1 MKNNVHIY
9 PSTILFES
17 RIFKIARTI
26 SNQNIYDNII
36 ILGINNGKLPE
47 TEVIEK
53 NIAIKRL
60 KIEEL
65 SWAKQ
70 GILRKI
76 INVINLSIQTFK
88 YLIKVKPEVVHA
100 HNLASLPVSVIYK
113 IFYKSKV
120 VYDTHE
126 IETERQ
132 GWSFFQRMISKLFEL
147 FFIRFVDITVVVN
160 DAIADLY
167 RKWYKVSVVS
177 IYNAPEYLNLDVQNN
192 YFREKYNIKD
202 ETKIFV
208 YIGVLTENRGV
219 IKYANFAKKTDL
231 DICFIFIGFG
241 EGQQIIEN
249 LAQDSEKIFIHEPV
263 KQNVLRQLIVSADY
277 SLQTLS
283 FDKNLSLSYK
293 LALGNK
299 FFECCAAQ
307 LPMIAGG
314 YDLWDDFIKNYN
326 IGVTIENDNF
336 ESIENGIVKL
346 LSMDFSLI
354 KKNCKKVST
363 KYNWENES
371 IKIINYYKENI
382 L

>member
-17 RIFKIARTI
+17 RMFKIARTI
-26 SNQNIYDNII
+26 SNLNIYDNII
-36 ILGINNGKLPE
+36 ILGINNGALPE
-47 TEVIEK
+47 TEIMEK
-53 NIAIKRL
+53 NIVIKRL
-60 KIEEL
+60 EIEEL

-70 GILRKI
+70 GFLRKI
-76 INVINLSIQTFK
+76 INITNLSILTFK
-88 YLIKVKPEVVHA
+88 FLIKVRPEVVHA
-100 HNLASLPVSVIYK
+100 HNLASLPVSIIYK
-113 IFYKSKV
+113 MFYKSKV

-132 GWSFFQRMISKLFEL
+132 GWSFSLRMISKLFEL

-177 IYNAPEYLNLDVQNN
+177 IYNAPEYLNLDLQNN

-219 IKYANFAKKTDL
+219 IKYANFAKKTEL

-241 EGQQIIEN
+241 RNQHQIEE
-249 LAQDSEKIFIHEPV
+249 LAKDSKKIFIHEAV
-263 KQNVLRQLIVSADY
+263 KQNVLRQLIGSADY

-283 FDKNLSLSYK
+283 SDKNLSLSYK

-314 YDLWDDFIKNYN
+314 YDLWDEFINNYN
-326 IGVTIENDNF
+326 IGVTVDNDNF

-346 LSMDFSLI
+346 LSMDFSLM
-354 KKNCKKVST
+354 KKNCEKVST

>member
-17 RIFKIARTI
+17 RMFKIARTI
-26 SNQNIYDNII
+26 SNLNIYDNII
-36 ILGINNGKLPE
+36 ILGINNGTLPE
-47 TEVIEK
+47 TEVMEK
-53 NIAIKRL
+53 NIVIKRL
-60 KIEEL
+60 EIEEL

-70 GILRKI
+70 GFLRKI
-76 INVINLSIQTFK
+76 INITNLSILTFK
-88 YLIKVKPEVVHA
+88 FLIKVRPEVVHA
-100 HNLASLPVSVIYK
+100 HNLASLPVSIIYK
-113 IFYKSKV
+113 MFYKSKV

-132 GWSFFQRMISKLFEL
+132 GWSFSLRMISKLFEL

-177 IYNAPEYLNLDVQNN
+177 IYNAPEYLNLDLQNN

-202 ETKIFV
+202 GTKIFV

-241 EGQQIIEN
+241 AGQQKIEN
-249 LAQDSEKIFIHEPV
+249 LAKDSEKIFIHEAV
-263 KQNVLRQLIVSADY
+263 KQNVLRQLIGSADY

-283 FDKNLSLSYK
+283 SDKNLSLSYK

-314 YDLWDDFIKNYN
+314 YDLWDEFINNYN
-326 IGVTIENDNF
+326 IGVTVDNDNF

-346 LSMDFSLI
+346 LSMDFSLM
-354 KKNCKKVST
+354 KKNCEKVST

>member
-26 SNQNIYDNII
+26 SNLDIYDNII

-60 KIEEL
+60 EIEEL

-76 INVINLSIQTFK
+76 INVTNLSIQTFK

-167 RKWYKVSVVS
+167 KKWYKVSVVS
-177 IYNAPEYLNLDVQNN
+177 IYNAPEDLNLDVQSN

-202 ETKIFV
+202 QTKIFV

-241 EGQQIIEN
+241 EGQQMIEN

-263 KQNVLRQLIVSADY
+263 KQNVLRQLIGSADY

-314 YDLWDDFIKNYN
+314 YDLWDDFIKNYS

>member
-26 SNQNIYDNII
+26 SNLDIYDNII

-60 KIEEL
+60 EIEEL

-76 INVINLSIQTFK
+76 INVTNLSIQTFK

-167 RKWYKVSVVS
+167 KKWYKVSVVS
-177 IYNAPEYLNLDVQNN
+177 IYNAPEDLNLDVQNN

-202 ETKIFV
+202 QTKIFV

-241 EGQQIIEN
+241 EGQQMIEN

-263 KQNVLRQLIVSADY
+263 KQNVLRQLIGSADY

-314 YDLWDDFIKNYN
+314 YDLWDDFIKNYS

>member
-26 SNQNIYDNII
+26 SNQDIYDNII

-88 YLIKVKPEVVHA
+88 YLTKVKPEVVHA

-132 GWSFFQRMISKLFEL
+132 GWSF
-147 FFIRFVDITVVVN
+147 
-160 DAIADLY
+160 
-167 RKWYKVSVVS
+167 
-177 IYNAPEYLNLDVQNN
+177 
-192 YFREKYNIKD
+192 
-202 ETKIFV
+202 
-208 YIGVLTENRGV
+208 
-219 IKYANFAKKTDL
+219 
-231 DICFIFIGFG
+231 
-241 EGQQIIEN
+241 
-249 LAQDSEKIFIHEPV
+249 
-263 KQNVLRQLIVSADY
+263 
-277 SLQTLS
+277 
-283 FDKNLSLSYK
+283 
-293 LALGNK
+293 
-299 FFECCAAQ
+299 
-307 LPMIAGG
+307 
-314 YDLWDDFIKNYN
+314 
-326 IGVTIENDNF
+326 
-336 ESIENGIVKL
+336 
-346 LSMDFSLI
+346 
-354 KKNCKKVST
+354 
-363 KYNWENES
+363 
-371 IKIINYYKENI
+371 
-382 L
+382 

>member
-1 MKNNVHIY
+1 M
-9 PSTILFES
+9 
-17 RIFKIARTI
+17 
-26 SNQNIYDNII
+26 
-36 ILGINNGKLPE
+36 
-47 TEVIEK
+47 
-53 NIAIKRL
+53 
-60 KIEEL
+60 
-65 SWAKQ
+65 
-70 GILRKI
+70 
-76 INVINLSIQTFK
+76 
-88 YLIKVKPEVVHA
+88 
-100 HNLASLPVSVIYK
+100 
-113 IFYKSKV
+113 
-120 VYDTHE
+120 
-126 IETERQ
+126 
-132 GWSFFQRMISKLFEL
+132 
-147 FFIRFVDITVVVN
+147 
-160 DAIADLY
+160 
-167 RKWYKVSVVS
+167 
-177 IYNAPEYLNLDVQNN
+177 
-192 YFREKYNIKD
+192 
-202 ETKIFV
+202 
-208 YIGVLTENRGV
+208 
-219 IKYANFAKKTDL
+219 
-231 DICFIFIGFG
+231 
-241 EGQQIIEN
+241 
-249 LAQDSEKIFIHEPV
+249 
-263 KQNVLRQLIVSADY
+263 RQLIVSADY